1 MFDREKKEVV
11 SKQDKKTKEVT
22 LKYRITSL

>member
-11 SKQDKKTKEVT
+11 SNQDKKTKEVT